1 MAGTT
6 RLRKARTPAAAAVT
20 GDARRHPP
28 EMRWVASTRRLGYS
42 DAAFTRGKVDC
53 KPMISPILTVG
64 GDLEKKSLATAL
76 EGGAVLL
83 FPDLPFPFSDFEARF
98 TERPFADGKAKNVN
112 IRGDAAALRGAAG
125 TPEEQEALRQIL
137 IRFRDFARGLI
148 EKNLPEYAARIS
160 LAGTSYRP
168 FDVDRRKLSWRRD
181 DTRLHVDAFPS
192 NPIGERRILRVF
204 RNINPSGEPRRWRV
218 GEDFGSMA
226 EKFLPKL
233 PGYSPL
239 SARLLAALRITKAR
253 RSEYDHLMLH
263 LHDALKQDDAYQANA
278 PQADVEFLPGQTWV
292 TFSDLVMHGAMGGR
306 YMLEQTAYL
315 PVSAQADPSSS
326 PQRILAKK
334 LGRALT

>member
-1 MAGTT
+1 
-6 RLRKARTPAAAAVT
+6 
-20 GDARRHPP
+20 
-28 EMRWVASTRRLGYS
+28 
-42 DAAFTRGKVDC
+42 
-53 KPMISPILTVG
+53 MISPIVTVDAAAPG
-64 GDLEKKSLATAL
+64 RSLARAL

-83 FPDLPFPFSDFEARF
+83 FPDLPFPFNDFERRF

-112 IRGDAAALRGAAG
+112 IRGEAAELRGAAG
-125 TPEEQEALRQIL
+125 TPEEQEALRQLL
-137 IRFRDFARGLI
+137 IRYRAFSRDLI
-148 EKNLPEYAARIS
+148 GRYLPDYADRVD

-192 NPIGERRILRVF
+192 NPLGERRILRVF
-204 RNINPSGEPRRWRV
+204 RNINPAGEPRRWRV

-226 EKFLPKL
+226 ERFLPRL

-239 SARLLAALRITKAR
+239 SARLLALLKITKAK

-263 LHDALKQDDAYQANA
+263 LHDALKRDEAYQAQG
-278 PQADVEFLPGQTWV
+278 PQADVDFLPGQTWV

-315 PVSAQADPSSS
+315 PVAAQADPSLS
-326 PQRILAKK
+326 PQRILAQK
-334 LGRALT
+334 LGRALH

>member
-1 MAGTT
+1 
-6 RLRKARTPAAAAVT
+6 
-20 GDARRHPP
+20 
-28 EMRWVASTRRLGYS
+28 
-42 DAAFTRGKVDC
+42 
-53 KPMISPILTVG
+53 MISPILSVG
-64 GDLEKKSLATAL
+64 PDMPVRSLAREL
-76 EGGAVLL
+76 ESGAVLL
-83 FPDLPFPFSDFEARF
+83 FPDLPFPFSDFERRF

-112 IRGDAAALRGAAG
+112 IRGEGAELRGAAG
-125 TPEEQEALRQIL
+125 TPEEQEALRSLL
-137 IRFRDFARGLI
+137 IRYRAFAHDLI
-148 EKNLPEYAARIS
+148 HRHLPDYADRVS

-192 NPIGERRILRVF
+192 NPLGERRILRVF

-226 EKFLPKL
+226 EKFLPRL

-239 SARLLAALRITKAR
+239 SARLQAMLRITKAR

-263 LHDALKQDDAYQANA
+263 LHDALKRDEAYQAGA
-278 PQADVEFLPGQTWV
+278 PQADVAFLPGQTWV

-315 PVSAQADPSSS
+315 PVEAQADPSLS

-334 LGRALT
+334 LGRALH

>member
-1 MAGTT
+1 
-6 RLRKARTPAAAAVT
+6 
-20 GDARRHPP
+20 
-28 EMRWVASTRRLGYS
+28 
-42 DAAFTRGKVDC
+42 
-53 KPMISPILTVG
+53 MISPIHTVSQAEARAG
-64 GDLEKKSLATAL
+64 TSLAAAL
-76 EGGAVLL
+76 EDGAVLL
-83 FPDLPFPFSDFEARF
+83 FPDLDFPFSDFEQRF
-98 TERPFADGKAKNVN
+98 VERPFADGKAKNVN
-112 IRGDAAALRGAAG
+112 IRGETAELRGAAG
-125 TPEEQEALRQIL
+125 TPEEQEALRQLL
-137 IRFRDFARGLI
+137 IRYRAFAKALI
-148 EKNLPEYAARIS
+148 ARHLPEYADRVS

-168 FDVDRRKLSWRRD
+168 FDVDQRKLSWRRD

-192 NPIGERRILRVF
+192 NPIGEKRILRVF
-204 RNINPSGEPRRWRV
+204 RNINPSGQPRRWRV

-263 LHDALKQDDAYQANA
+263 LHDALKQDEGYQASA

-315 PVSAQADPSSS
+315 PVTAQADPEKS
-326 PQRILAKK
+326 PQRILARK
-334 LGRALT
+334 LGRPLQ